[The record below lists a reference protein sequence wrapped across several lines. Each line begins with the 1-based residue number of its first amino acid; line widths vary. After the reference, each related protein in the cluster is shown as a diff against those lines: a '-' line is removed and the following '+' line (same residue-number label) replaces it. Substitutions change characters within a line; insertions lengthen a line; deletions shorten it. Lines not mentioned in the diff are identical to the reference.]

1 MLDFSAQIPAYLNYC
16 KSQKGLNGKTLK
28 AYRIDLS
35 QFLGYIM
42 SRDGELTKINITNYI
57 TLLHQRYKPKSVKR
71 KIASMKAFFNYLVYE
86 EILLESPLAKL
97 KVKFKEAFVLPRT
110 IPLTVIENI
119 FALVYHIKQQ
129 PDLSD
134 YQYHV
139 ILRNIA
145 VLEMLF
151 ATGIRVSELCSL
163 KAKDVDLDEGVIKI
177 FGKGS
182 KERMVQIGN
191 QNVIVS
197 LRAYQKAFSKDIQ
210 KAGCFF
216 VNRLKH
222 QLSEQSVRFMINNY
236 VEQLGIDMHI
246 TPHMFRHSFATYLLE
261 EDVDIRYIQQLL
273 GHSSIV
279 TTQIYTHV
287 ASKKQKDILSSKHP
301 RNKFNV

>member
-1 MLDFSAQIPAYLNYC
+1 MLDFSAQIPAYLDYC
-16 KSQKGLNGKTLK
+16 KSQKGLNEKTLK

-35 QFLGYIM
+35 QFLVYIM
-42 SRDGELTKINITNYI
+42 ETDGELTKINITNYI

-86 EILLESPLAKL
+86 ELLLESPLTKV
-97 KVKFKEAFVLPRT
+97 KVKFKEAFVLPKI
-110 IPLTVIENI
+110 IPLAVIENI
-119 FALVYHIKQQ
+119 LALVYHIKQQ
-129 PDLSD
+129 PNLSD
-134 YQYHV
+134 YKYQV
-139 ILRNIA
+139 VLRNIA

-163 KAKDVDLDEGVIKI
+163 KAEDVDLNEGIIKI

-197 LRAYQKAFSKDIQ
+197 LRAYQKAFSEDIQ
-210 KAGCFF
+210 KTGCFF
-216 VNRLKH
+216 VNRLRH

-261 EDVDIRYIQQLL
+261 ADVDIRYIQQLL

-287 ASKKQKDILSSKHP
+287 ATKKQKDILSLKHP
-301 RNKFNV
+301 RNKFKV